1 MKHFLLLIMCASITS
16 THLFAQTPTAE
27 ESNPKRTKYMQGY
40 PPPTDKRINARDGS
54 FFEFPA
60 LRYSVCHMREFMPTI
75 GVERLNRTPVHCF
88 EYNIDPN
95 IDNLTFTPTGSND
108 TLTFAESLPINYTD
122 GILILHRGK
131 IIYERY
137 FGELTPERVH
147 AVMSVTKSLTGT
159 LASVLAAE
167 GIIDTAKLVAYYIPE
182 LANSGFGDATV
193 RQVMDMT
200 TAIKYSE
207 DYTDPEAEIWKFS
220 AAGNAMIEHP
230 EGTPQGYYD
239 YLPQIVK
246 DGEHGDIF
254 GYRTVNSDVL
264 GWIIARSSGM
274 TVAELMQ
281 KVFWSRMGMELDGY
295 YQVDALGTPFA
306 GGGFNAGLRDLARFG
321 EMIRLGGSWRGVQI
335 IPEEAVKDITEGGS
349 AAPFARSTYAKGLPG
364 WSYRNMWWKS
374 NNEDGAFMAR
384 GVHGQAI
391 YIDPAAEMVLVRLA
405 SSDKASNTL
414 LDPMSLPAYQA
425 VADYLK
431 EK

>member
-1 MKHFLLLIMCASITS
+1 MKRLIVIIMATTLSATLS
-16 THLFAQTPTAE
+16 AQQLSAE
-27 ESNPKRTKYMQGY
+27 ESDPKTTKYMQGY

-60 LRYSVCHMREFMPTI
+60 LRYSVCHMREFMPTV
-75 GVERLNRTPVHCF
+75 GVERLNSTPVHCF
-88 EYNIDPN
+88 EYCLDPN
-95 IDNLTFTPTGSND
+95 IDNLTFTPTGTTD
-108 TLTFAESLPINYTD
+108 TLTFVESLPLNYTD

-159 LASVLAAE
+159 LASVLAVE
-167 GIIDTAKLVAYYIPE
+167 GIIDTAQTVAYYIPE
-182 LANSGFGDATV
+182 LAESGFGDATV

-207 DYTDPEAEIWKFS
+207 DYTDPEAEVWKFS

-246 DGEHGDIF
+246 DGEHGNIF

-264 GWIIARSSGM
+264 GWIIARASGK

-281 KVFWSRMGMELDGY
+281 EVFWSQMGMELDGY
-295 YQVDALGTPFA
+295 YQVDALGIPFA

-321 EMIRLGGSWRGVQI
+321 EMIRLGGTWRGVQI
-335 IPEEAVKDITEGGS
+335 IPAAAVKDITDGGS
-349 AAPFARSTYAKGLPG
+349 AEPFARSTYAKGLPG
-364 WSYRNMWWKS
+364 WSYRDMWWKS
-374 NNEDGAFMAR
+374 NNENGAFMAR

-391 YIDPAAEMVLVRLA
+391 YIDPAAEMVLIRLA

-425 VADYLK
+425 VADYLLGK
-431 EK
+431 